1 MIKKKIKIVLVVLLF
16 IIVLLIIIRIVSTD
30 SFIACGITFEIPWL
44 EIKDSSGNKILV
56 IDKNGNMNVNSTSV
70 SSNTTPPNSLINSL
84 IIKKGNTN
92 KFSFNRTNAY
102 ISGLVQNN
110 TAVTD
115 GDGDDLI
122 IKNGGGIIAK
132 FDGTTGYINI
142 GGSACGVDLCG
153 DDVKD
158 SSEVCDGTDLG
169 GTGCPD
175 LGFST
180 GTLACFSDCSAFDTS
195 GCIL

>member
-1 MIKKKIKIVLVVLLF
+1 MIKKKIKIVFVVLLF
-16 IIVLLIIIRIVSTD
+16 IIVVLIIIRMVSTD
-30 SFIACGITFEIPWL
+30 SFTACGITFETPWL
-44 EIKDSSGNKILV
+44 EIKDSSGNTILV
-56 IDKNGNMNVNSTSV
+56 IDKNGNMNVSSTFA

-84 IIKKGNTN
+84 IIKKGNIN

-122 IKNGGGIIAK
+122 IKNSNGIIAK

-142 GGSACGVDLCG
+142 KGLACGVDVCG
-153 DDVKD
+153 DNVID
-158 SSEVCDGTDLG
+158 SSEECDVILG
-169 GTGCPD
+169 ATTCTS
-175 LGFST
+175 LGFS
-180 GTLACFSDCSAFDTS
+180 GGSLSCFSNCTFDTS
-195 GCIL
+195 SCTL